1 MVLHSSMPVV
11 SLYVCLLL
19 LGRYCTLLLLFFH
32 YYYFIE
38 KVENRKFTAGI
49 PVPAVSPKSAG
60 IPARTGNAGIP
71 VHPYWGVMVE
81 PSVGGSQWALKQ
93 PLGIFSLFQIDLKLK
108 ELESSMSVVSKNGLV
123 CYLTPIISQKI
134 NIWSLWISHLTKYPQ
149 NPGNIYLI
157 NECIR
162 VHPKIGSEILQK
174 VFKHAHYPTKCC
186 RVNKLLCGSV
196 YNWIKMVFWD

>member
-71 VHPYWGVMVE
+71 VHPYLRDTKIVSLDLIESYPSNRIPRYDSIWGIRLRDTIWGIRYDSRDTIRFWGIRFWGIRKSY
-81 PSVGGSQWALKQ
+81 PPD
-93 PLGIFSLFQIDLKLK
+93 PLRDMIHRIPRIF
-108 ELESSMSVVSKNGLV
+108 
-123 CYLTPIISQKI
+123 
-134 NIWSLWISHLTKYPQ
+134 
-149 NPGNIYLI
+149 
-157 NECIR
+157 
-162 VHPKIGSEILQK
+162 
-174 VFKHAHYPTKCC
+174 
-186 RVNKLLCGSV
+186 LC
-196 YNWIKMVFWD
+196 